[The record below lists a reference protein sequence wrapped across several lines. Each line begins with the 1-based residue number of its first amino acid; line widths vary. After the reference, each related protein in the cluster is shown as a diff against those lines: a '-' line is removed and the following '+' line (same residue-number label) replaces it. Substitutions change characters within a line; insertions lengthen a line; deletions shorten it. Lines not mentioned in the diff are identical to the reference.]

1 MIKTTVLE
9 YIEKHFPAPCYF
21 KTDKYEV
28 GTILYTSNPYFRTN
42 ATIIGI
48 VRFAK
53 TPSYVVLTDIGNIIE
68 QTEVDLSIHY
78 LPPVCKR
85 TDKMAVD
92 WWEHFTF
99 SPNLAEFKYDRRK
112 EVRLHAELYEKQDR

>member
-9 YIEKHFPAPCYF
+9 YIEKHFPAPCYL

-53 TPSYVVLTDIGNIIE
+53 TPSYVVLTDIGNILEVEIE
-68 QTEVDLSIHY
+68 TLKQDY
-78 LPPVCKR
+78 LPPVCMR
-85 TDKMAVD
+85 T
-92 WWEHFTF
+92 
-99 SPNLAEFKYDRRK
+99 SSLPLKYEDY
-112 EVRLHAELYEKQDR
+112 YEPPSF